1 MGRRIRGKA
10 AVFLKN
16 YTSDV
21 APSITIGRIKQLLIR
36 VGCSSIS
43 ESYGSDGEIQAIT
56 FTIQI
61 PGAARPMMIRIPSNV
76 EGALTALWLNYADGG
91 SLSHNGNEVWGN
103 GRKRRNKKS
112 FRDQAQ
118 RTAWRLA
125 QDWIEVQISM
135 IQMQQADILQVFLPY
150 AWDGKQTYYDRLK
163 GGGFKA
169 LLPPDESSP

>member
-1 MGRRIRGKA
+1 M
-10 AVFLKN
+10 FLKN

-21 APSITIGRIKQLLIR
+21 SPHITIGRIKQLLVR

-43 ESYGSDGEIQAIT
+43 EIYGPQSEIEALM
-56 FTIQI
+56 FTIQV
-61 PGAARPMMIRIPSNV
+61 PGAARPMVIRIPSNI
-76 EGALTALWLNYADGG
+76 EGALNALWLDYADGN
-91 SLSHNGNEVWGN
+91 SLSTDGTEVWG
-103 GRKRRNKKS
+103 GSGHKKKKKKS
-112 FRDQAQ
+112 FQDQAQ

-150 AWDGKQTYYDRLK
+150 AWDGKQTYYDKLK

-169 LLPPDESSP
+169 LMPPEERTP